1 MAAIL
6 LVCAGRLAALPQ
18 LSGPGAPA
26 RGDPEAGRMQVRFA
40 FCTRPEFARLIR
52 VVAVANCWASV
63 WCS

>member
-26 RGDPEAGRMQVRFA
+26 GGDPEAGRTQVRFA
-40 FCTRPEFARLIR
+40 FCKRKEVLQDALARLEK
-52 VVAVANCWASV
+52 WARRP
-63 WCS
+63 